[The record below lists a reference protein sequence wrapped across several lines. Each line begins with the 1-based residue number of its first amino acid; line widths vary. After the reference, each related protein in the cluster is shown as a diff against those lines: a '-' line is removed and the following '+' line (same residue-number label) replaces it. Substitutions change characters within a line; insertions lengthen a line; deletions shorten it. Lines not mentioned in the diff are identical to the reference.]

1 MISGLNPSRLSFVT
15 NVDQLQEQLAKVQNE
30 LASGLKVNSAA
41 DAPDQVS
48 PILTLHSN
56 IAQNQQIQNNLTA
69 TQGVVNTADSNLSNA
84 ITLLDQAQTY
94 ATQAL
99 GINQSAT
106 TRATLSSNVTALLQQ
121 MVSISQTEMG
131 GRYIFSGDADQSPS
145 YQYNPNSPTGVD
157 RLQVSASTQQAE
169 DANGNR
175 FPVALTANQIFDVRD
190 SSDQPTAGNVFAA
203 LNSLRV
209 ALANND
215 TAGIQSSQTAVQQA
229 SAYLNEQQGFYG
241 NAENRI
247 SGALTDAQTANVA
260 LQTDLSNREDAD
272 STSDIV
278 KMQQYI
284 TNLQAAIASEA
295 KMPTQTLFDQL

>member
-1 MISGLNPSRLSFVT
+1 
-15 NVDQLQEQLAKVQNE
+15 
-30 LASGLKVNSAA
+30 
-41 DAPDQVS
+41 
-48 PILTLHSN
+48 LHSN

-69 TQGVVNTADSNLSNA
+69 TQGVVNTADSNLSSA

-99 GINQSAT
+99 AINQSAT
-106 TRATLSSNVTALLQQ
+106 TRATLSSNVTTLLQQ
-121 MVSISQTEMG
+121 MVSISQTQMG

-145 YQYNPNSPTGVD
+145 YQYNPNSPAGVD
-157 RLQVSASTQQAE
+157 RLQVSSSTQQAE

-190 SSDQPTAGNVFAA
+190 NSDQPTTGNVFAA

-209 ALANND
+209 ALVNND
-215 TAGIQSSQTAVQQA
+215 SAGIQSSQIAVQQA
-229 SAYLNEQQGFYG
+229 STYLNEQQGFYG
-241 NAENRI
+241 TAENRI
-247 SGALTDAQTANVA
+247 SGALTDAQTTNVA
-260 LQTDLSNREDAD
+260 LQTDLSNRADAD

>member
-1 MISGLNPSRLSFVT
+1 MISGLNPSGLSFV
-15 NVDQLQEQLAKVQNE
+15 NDVNNLQQQLTQVQNQ
-30 LASGLKVNSAA
+30 LASGLKVNTAA

-48 PILTLHSN
+48 AILTLHSN

-69 TQGVVNTADSNLSNA
+69 AQGVVNTSDSNLSSA

-94 ATQAL
+94 AAQAL
-99 GINQSAT
+99 GANQSAA
-106 TRATLSSNVTALLQQ
+106 TRATLSSNVATLLQQ
-121 MVSISQTEMG
+121 MVSISQTQMD

-145 YQYNPNSPTGVD
+145 YRYDPNSPTGVD
-157 RLQVSASTQQAE
+157 RLQVSTSTQQAE

-175 FPVALTANQIFDVRD
+175 FPVALTANQIFDARD
-190 SSDQPTAGNVFAA
+190 SSDQPTTGNVFAA

-215 TAGIQSSQTAVQQA
+215 TAGIQSGQIAVQQA
-229 SAYLNEQQGFYG
+229 STYLNEQQAFYG

-278 KMQQYI
+278 EMQQYV
-284 TNLQAAIASEA
+284 TNLQAAMASEA
-295 KMPTQTLFDQL
+295 KMPTQTLFDQM